1 MPMKRKMPGS
11 KNDFFEKSENSSKLS
26 QKNEIFNL
34 KKLETYTPEK
44 YLIYRSQSEK
54 LPKNKSLVLTLLDC
68 SKLGIELML

>member
-1 MPMKRKMPGS
+1 MIFLKSRKIARNCL
-11 KNDFFEKSENSSKLS
+11 K
-26 QKNEIFNL
+26 KNEIFNL
-34 KKLETYTPEK
+34 KKLETNTPEK